1 MLLCFTL
8 LSCSDCAC
16 LLSCTTVVDDG
27 VGWWCLC
34 LAAVLG
40 GCVEVGNGGVGWL
53 DGGVLLLFG
62 FSLEVQEAKLG
73 ST

>member
-1 MLLCFTL
+1 M
-8 LSCSDCAC
+8 
-16 LLSCTTVVDDG
+16 VDDG